1 MVVDSDILID
11 FFRDY
16 PQAKEFLLTT
26 EDNLKVSRVTV
37 MEIVVGVKTK
47 IAARKALKQ
56 LDALGIK
63 IVEVTETV
71 SQLAGDILTEN
82 RHKFGTGILNSFVAA
97 TALQAGEKLST
108 RNVKHFKQI
117 KDLGLTVPY

>member
-16 PQAKEFLLTT
+16 PQAREFLLAT

-71 SQLAGDILTEN
+71 SKLAGDILTET
-82 RHKFGTGILNSFVAA
+82 RHKFGTGILDSFVAA
-97 TALQAGEKLST
+97 TALQVG
-108 RNVKHFKQI
+108 
-117 KDLGLTVPY
+117 